1 MVDSFL
7 AEITSFS
14 SATKKGKIKP
24 LVILADGTD
33 TQILDAKAV
42 GGITPLPGDIVLVL
56 AIRNNLDDSKI
67 SIYYKPTWANCR
79 IIWVASPKAGTYKF
93 TGNYQFT
100 GGITF
105 TGDLTVTKDLNVTE
119 NLIVGKDATVSE
131 NLMVTQDVTIGG
143 GLDVAGAINAV
154 GKISTLTDLE
164 VAGVSFNTFYAQT
177 KDHTHIA
184 PGGLTPAPTG
194 TPVPPIT

>member
-1 MVDSFL
+1 MIDSFL

-24 LVILADGTD
+24 LIIMADGTD
-33 TQILDAKAV
+33 NQTLDAKAV
-42 GGITPLPGDIVLVL
+42 GGITPLTGDIVLVL
-56 AIRNNLDDSKI
+56 AIRNNLDDAKI
-67 SIYYKPTWANCR
+67 SIYYKPTWSNCR
-79 IIWVASPKAGTYKF
+79 IIHVASPKAGTYKF

-131 NLMVTQDVTIGG
+131 NLMVTQNATIGG
-143 GLDVAGAINAV
+143 NLNVTGAINAV
-154 GKISTLTDLE
+154 GKISTLDDLE
-164 VAGVSFNTFYAQT
+164 VAGVSFNAFYEAT
-177 KDHTHIA
+177 KVHAHFNNA
-184 PGGLTPAPTG
+184 PAPANTG
-194 TPVPPIT
+194 TPLPPIP